1 MRGNLVKREP
11 ARIEHWEKIG
21 LYKKIQ
27 KLRENSPK
35 FVLHDG
41 PPFTNGDVHIGTA
54 LNKILKDVILRY
66 KSMRGFTTPY
76 IPGWDCHGLPI
87 EHKVVKQLRKD
98 KRTLDIPQLREEC
111 AAFSESFIE
120 KQRAQFVRLGVL
132 ADWKNEYKTKKPAY
146 EADIL
151 RTFAAFIER
160 GLVYRSKKPVYWSIP
175 CATALAEAEI
185 EWQSRK
191 YLLCFPL
198 STASI
203 FAVEQTAA
211 RLRYLRTPLL
221 TEYTILRDEMTYT
234 DDTGTTRTCDVVLH
248 RLPEGRPL
256 SVCAA
261 EFDAESLRSAL
272 DKLEAGL
279 SELGFSHNNLK
290 PGNLYVTSDGRL
302 IPVRYHFARFGEGHD
317 AEGFERLRQFVR
329 EQGGKGQMLCDAE
342 PSRYTTLPEFPGHLF
357 VGEMSDQLVRVEDET
372 GYGFVDT
379 ENRPVIAPQ
388 FVWAADFREG
398 RAEVQTAQGMGLI
411 DKRGHYVIEPRYE
424 IVDYNPYTGCSRIR
438 SEGLWALADYNGRIV
453 GGFTPRY
460 IEENE
465 YVEA

>member
-1 MRGNLVKREP
+1 
-11 ARIEHWEKIG
+11 
-21 LYKKIQ
+21 
-27 KLRENSPK
+27 
-35 FVLHDG
+35 
-41 PPFTNGDVHIGTA
+41 
-54 LNKILKDVILRY
+54 
-66 KSMRGFTTPY
+66 
-76 IPGWDCHGLPI
+76 
-87 EHKVVKQLRKD
+87 
-98 KRTLDIPQLREEC
+98 
-111 AAFSESFIE
+111 
-120 KQRAQFVRLGVL
+120 
-132 ADWKNEYKTKKPAY
+132 
-146 EADIL
+146 
-151 RTFAAFIER
+151 
-160 GLVYRSKKPVYWSIP
+160 
-175 CATALAEAEI
+175 
-185 EWQSRK
+185 
-191 YLLCFPL
+191 
-198 STASI
+198 
-203 FAVEQTAA
+203 
-211 RLRYLRTPLL
+211 
-221 TEYTILRDEMTYT
+221 MTYT

-398 RAEVQTAQGMGLI
+398 RAEVQTHRA
-411 DKRGHYVIEPRYE
+411 
-424 IVDYNPYTGCSRIR
+424 
-438 SEGLWALADYNGRIV
+438 WA
-453 GGFTPRY
+453 
-460 IEENE
+460 
-465 YVEA
+465 

>member
-1 MRGNLVKREP
+1 MAEPEIPALLPALDSLDLRRRTDSGPASVPPDTIAYRIHDP
-11 ARIEHWEKIG
+11 ARRNDLHG
-21 LYKKIQ
+21 RHRDDPH
-27 KLRENSPK
+27 LRCGAASAGRRAAP
-35 FVLHDG
+35 FG
-41 PPFTNGDVHIGTA
+41 P
-54 LNKILKDVILRY
+54 
-66 KSMRGFTTPY
+66 
-76 IPGWDCHGLPI
+76 
-87 EHKVVKQLRKD
+87 
-98 KRTLDIPQLREEC
+98 
-111 AAFSESFIE
+111 
-120 KQRAQFVRLGVL
+120 L
-132 ADWKNEYKTKKPAY
+132 A
-146 EADIL
+146 
-151 RTFAAFIER
+151 
-160 GLVYRSKKPVYWSIP
+160 
-175 CATALAEAEI
+175 
-185 EWQSRK
+185 
-191 YLLCFPL
+191 
-198 STASI
+198 
-203 FAVEQTAA
+203 
-211 RLRYLRTPLL
+211 
-221 TEYTILRDEMTYT
+221 
-234 DDTGTTRTCDVVLH
+234 
-248 RLPEGRPL
+248 EGRPL

-261 EFDAESLRSAL
+261 EFDAESLRTAL

-279 SELGFSHNNLK
+279 SELDFSHNNLK

-411 DKRGHYVIEPRYE
+411 DKRGRYVIEPRYE

>member
-1 MRGNLVKREP
+1 MTVP
-11 ARIEHWEKIG
+11 T
-21 LYKKIQ
+21 LY
-27 KLRENSPK
+27 N
-35 FVLHDG
+35 
-41 PPFTNGDVHIGTA
+41 FTEA
-54 LNKILKDVILRY
+54 LQAPDL
-66 KSMRGFTTPY
+66 
-76 IPGWDCHGLPI
+76 
-87 EHKVVKQLRKD
+87 
-98 KRTLDIPQLREEC
+98 
-111 AAFSESFIE
+111 AFSTL
-120 KQRAQFVRLGVL
+120 RDCRPRRTATGGVVL
-132 ADWKNEYKTKKPAY
+132 S
-146 EADIL
+146 
-151 RTFAAFIER
+151 RTSRF
-160 GLVYRSKKPVYWSIP
+160 
-175 CATALAEAEI
+175 AEAEI

-279 SELGFSHNNLK
+279 SELDFSHNNLK

-302 IPVRYHFARFGEGHD
+302 IPSVPFRPFRRRTRRRRIRTSASVRARTRAARGRCFATR
-317 AEGFERLRQFVR
+317 
-329 EQGGKGQMLCDAE
+329 
-342 PSRYTTLPEFPGHLF
+342 
-357 VGEMSDQLVRVEDET
+357 
-372 GYGFVDT
+372 
-379 ENRPVIAPQ
+379 NRPATPRCPNFRGICSWARCPINWFVWKTKPATGSSIPKTDRLSRPQ

-411 DKRGHYVIEPRYE
+411 DKRGRYVIEPRYE

>member
-1 MRGNLVKREP
+1 MPNPCGRRSINWKC
-11 ARIEHWEKIG
+11 
-21 LYKKIQ
+21 
-27 KLRENSPK
+27 
-35 FVLHDG
+35 
-41 PPFTNGDVHIGTA
+41 
-54 LNKILKDVILRY
+54 
-66 KSMRGFTTPY
+66 
-76 IPGWDCHGLPI
+76 PG
-87 EHKVVKQLRKD
+87 
-98 KRTLDIPQLREEC
+98 
-111 AAFSESFIE
+111 
-120 KQRAQFVRLGVL
+120 
-132 ADWKNEYKTKKPAY
+132 
-146 EADIL
+146 
-151 RTFAAFIER
+151 
-160 GLVYRSKKPVYWSIP
+160 
-175 CATALAEAEI
+175 
-185 EWQSRK
+185 
-191 YLLCFPL
+191 
-198 STASI
+198 
-203 FAVEQTAA
+203 
-211 RLRYLRTPLL
+211 
-221 TEYTILRDEMTYT
+221 
-234 DDTGTTRTCDVVLH
+234 
-248 RLPEGRPL
+248 
-256 SVCAA
+256 
-261 EFDAESLRSAL
+261 
-272 DKLEAGL
+272 
-279 SELGFSHNNLK
+279 SHNNLK

-357 VGEMSDQLVRVEDET
+357 VGEMSAQLVRVAEET

>member
-1 MRGNLVKREP
+1 MTVP
-11 ARIEHWEKIG
+11 T
-21 LYKKIQ
+21 LYNFTEALQ
-27 KLRENSPK
+27 APDLAFSTLR
-35 FVLHDG
+35 
-41 PPFTNGDVHIGTA
+41 
-54 LNKILKDVILRY
+54 
-66 KSMRGFTTPY
+66 
-76 IPGWDCHGLPI
+76 DCHP
-87 EHKVVKQLRKD
+87 R
-98 KRTLDIPQLREEC
+98 RT
-111 AAFSESFIE
+111 ATG
-120 KQRAQFVRLGVL
+120 GVAL
-132 ADWKNEYKTKKPAY
+132 S
-146 EADIL
+146 
-151 RTFAAFIER
+151 RTSRF
-160 GLVYRSKKPVYWSIP
+160 
-175 CATALAEAEI
+175 AEAEI

-329 EQGGKGQMLCDAE
+329 EQGGNLFNFRLFLLFQNW
-342 PSRYTTLPEFPGHLF
+342 SRSRLRSRFRFLFLYHHRLRRFLLGLGSFLPLNHLF
-357 VGEMSDQLVRVEDET
+357 HHGFCFRSLFNNFRNWFYNLWRSFLVQIVQIYFTHLLQFGACLFRNNSFHHLFFLFLRFKTFDRDRS
-372 GYGFVDT
+372 FVAVLVLSFLT
-379 ENRPVIAPQ
+379 K
-388 FVWAADFREG
+388 FFR
-398 RAEVQTAQGMGLI
+398 L
-411 DKRGHYVIEPRYE
+411 Y
-424 IVDYNPYTGCSRIR
+424 
-438 SEGLWALADYNGRIV
+438 
-453 GGFTPRY
+453 F
-460 IEENE
+460 
-465 YVEA
+465 

>member
-1 MRGNLVKREP
+1 MTVP
-11 ARIEHWEKIG
+11 T
-21 LYKKIQ
+21 LYNFTEALQ
-27 KLRENSPK
+27 APDLAFSTLR
-35 FVLHDG
+35 
-41 PPFTNGDVHIGTA
+41 
-54 LNKILKDVILRY
+54 
-66 KSMRGFTTPY
+66 
-76 IPGWDCHGLPI
+76 DCHP
-87 EHKVVKQLRKD
+87 R
-98 KRTLDIPQLREEC
+98 RT
-111 AAFSESFIE
+111 ATG
-120 KQRAQFVRLGVL
+120 GVAL
-132 ADWKNEYKTKKPAY
+132 S
-146 EADIL
+146 
-151 RTFAAFIER
+151 RTSRF
-160 GLVYRSKKPVYWSIP
+160 
-175 CATALAEAEI
+175 AEAEI

-342 PSRYTTLPEFPGHLF
+342 PSRYTTLPETADRILATSLSATWTWQAEPADYRCPKFRAICSWARCPI
-357 VGEMSDQLVRVEDET
+357 
-372 GYGFVDT
+372 
-379 ENRPVIAPQ
+379 NW
-388 FVWAADFREG
+388 FVWKTKPATGSSIPKTDRLSRRNSSGPPTSAKDAPKSRPH
-398 RAEVQTAQGMGLI
+398 RA
-411 DKRGHYVIEPRYE
+411 
-424 IVDYNPYTGCSRIR
+424 
-438 SEGLWALADYNGRIV
+438 WA
-453 GGFTPRY
+453 
-460 IEENE
+460 
-465 YVEA
+465 

>member
-1 MRGNLVKREP
+1 
-11 ARIEHWEKIG
+11 
-21 LYKKIQ
+21 
-27 KLRENSPK
+27 
-35 FVLHDG
+35 
-41 PPFTNGDVHIGTA
+41 
-54 LNKILKDVILRY
+54 
-66 KSMRGFTTPY
+66 
-76 IPGWDCHGLPI
+76 
-87 EHKVVKQLRKD
+87 
-98 KRTLDIPQLREEC
+98 
-111 AAFSESFIE
+111 
-120 KQRAQFVRLGVL
+120 
-132 ADWKNEYKTKKPAY
+132 
-146 EADIL
+146 
-151 RTFAAFIER
+151 
-160 GLVYRSKKPVYWSIP
+160 
-175 CATALAEAEI
+175 
-185 EWQSRK
+185 
-191 YLLCFPL
+191 
-198 STASI
+198 
-203 FAVEQTAA
+203 
-211 RLRYLRTPLL
+211 
-221 TEYTILRDEMTYT
+221 MTYT

-317 AEGFERLRQFVR
+317 AEGFE
-329 EQGGKGQMLCDAE
+329 
-342 PSRYTTLPEFPGHLF
+342 
-357 VGEMSDQLVRVEDET
+357 
-372 GYGFVDT
+372 
-379 ENRPVIAPQ
+379 NRPVIAPQ

>member
-1 MRGNLVKREP
+1 MTVP
-11 ARIEHWEKIG
+11 T
-21 LYKKIQ
+21 LYNFTEALQ
-27 KLRENSPK
+27 APDLAFSTLR
-35 FVLHDG
+35 
-41 PPFTNGDVHIGTA
+41 
-54 LNKILKDVILRY
+54 
-66 KSMRGFTTPY
+66 
-76 IPGWDCHGLPI
+76 DCHP
-87 EHKVVKQLRKD
+87 R
-98 KRTLDIPQLREEC
+98 RT
-111 AAFSESFIE
+111 ATG
-120 KQRAQFVRLGVL
+120 GVAL
-132 ADWKNEYKTKKPAY
+132 S
-146 EADIL
+146 
-151 RTFAAFIER
+151 RTSRF
-160 GLVYRSKKPVYWSIP
+160 
-175 CATALAEAEI
+175 AEAEI

-211 RLRYLRTPLL
+211 
-221 TEYTILRDEMTYT
+221 
-234 DDTGTTRTCDVVLH
+234 TCDVGLH

>member
-1 MRGNLVKREP
+1 MTVP
-11 ARIEHWEKIG
+11 T
-21 LYKKIQ
+21 LY
-27 KLRENSPK
+27 N
-35 FVLHDG
+35 
-41 PPFTNGDVHIGTA
+41 FTEA
-54 LNKILKDVILRY
+54 LQAPDL
-66 KSMRGFTTPY
+66 
-76 IPGWDCHGLPI
+76 
-87 EHKVVKQLRKD
+87 
-98 KRTLDIPQLREEC
+98 
-111 AAFSESFIE
+111 AFSTL
-120 KQRAQFVRLGVL
+120 RDCRPRRTATGGVVL
-132 ADWKNEYKTKKPAY
+132 S
-146 EADIL
+146 
-151 RTFAAFIER
+151 RTSRF
-160 GLVYRSKKPVYWSIP
+160 
-175 CATALAEAEI
+175 AEAEI

-279 SELGFSHNNLK
+279 SELDFSHNNLK

-411 DKRGHYVIEPRYE
+411 DKRGHYVEPRYE

>member
-1 MRGNLVKREP
+1 M
-11 ARIEHWEKIG
+11 
-21 LYKKIQ
+21 
-27 KLRENSPK
+27 
-35 FVLHDG
+35 
-41 PPFTNGDVHIGTA
+41 
-54 LNKILKDVILRY
+54 
-66 KSMRGFTTPY
+66 
-76 IPGWDCHGLPI
+76 
-87 EHKVVKQLRKD
+87 
-98 KRTLDIPQLREEC
+98 
-111 AAFSESFIE
+111 
-120 KQRAQFVRLGVL
+120 
-132 ADWKNEYKTKKPAY
+132 
-146 EADIL
+146 
-151 RTFAAFIER
+151 
-160 GLVYRSKKPVYWSIP
+160 
-175 CATALAEAEI
+175 
-185 EWQSRK
+185 
-191 YLLCFPL
+191 
-198 STASI
+198 
-203 FAVEQTAA
+203 
-211 RLRYLRTPLL
+211 L

-438 SEGLWALADYNGRIV
+438 SEGLWALAEFRNDAGNRTRGPTGSLLRV
-453 GGFTPRY
+453 
-460 IEENE
+460 
-465 YVEA
+465 

>member
-1 MRGNLVKREP
+1 MTVP
-11 ARIEHWEKIG
+11 T
-21 LYKKIQ
+21 LYNFTEALQ
-27 KLRENSPK
+27 APDLAFSTLR
-35 FVLHDG
+35 
-41 PPFTNGDVHIGTA
+41 
-54 LNKILKDVILRY
+54 
-66 KSMRGFTTPY
+66 
-76 IPGWDCHGLPI
+76 DCHP
-87 EHKVVKQLRKD
+87 R
-98 KRTLDIPQLREEC
+98 RT
-111 AAFSESFIE
+111 ATG
-120 KQRAQFVRLGVL
+120 GVAL
-132 ADWKNEYKTKKPAY
+132 S
-146 EADIL
+146 
-151 RTFAAFIER
+151 RTSRF
-160 GLVYRSKKPVYWSIP
+160 
-175 CATALAEAEI
+175 AEAEI

-329 EQGGKGQMLCDAE
+329 EQGDG
-342 PSRYTTLPEFPGHLF
+342 
-357 VGEMSDQLVRVEDET
+357 V
-372 GYGFVDT
+372 VDT

>member
-1 MRGNLVKREP
+1 MTVP
-11 ARIEHWEKIG
+11 T
-21 LYKKIQ
+21 LYNFTEALQ
-27 KLRENSPK
+27 APDLAFSTLR
-35 FVLHDG
+35 
-41 PPFTNGDVHIGTA
+41 
-54 LNKILKDVILRY
+54 
-66 KSMRGFTTPY
+66 
-76 IPGWDCHGLPI
+76 DCHP
-87 EHKVVKQLRKD
+87 R
-98 KRTLDIPQLREEC
+98 RT
-111 AAFSESFIE
+111 ATG
-120 KQRAQFVRLGVL
+120 GVAL
-132 ADWKNEYKTKKPAY
+132 S
-146 EADIL
+146 
-151 RTFAAFIER
+151 RTSRF
-160 GLVYRSKKPVYWSIP
+160 
-175 CATALAEAEI
+175 AEAEI

-357 VGEMSDQLVRVEDET
+357 VARCPI
-372 GYGFVDT
+372 
-379 ENRPVIAPQ
+379 NW
-388 FVWAADFREG
+388 FVWKTKPATGSSIPKTDRLSRRNSSGPPTSAKDAPKSRPH
-398 RAEVQTAQGMGLI
+398 RA
-411 DKRGHYVIEPRYE
+411 
-424 IVDYNPYTGCSRIR
+424 
-438 SEGLWALADYNGRIV
+438 WA
-453 GGFTPRY
+453 
-460 IEENE
+460 
-465 YVEA
+465 